1 VLSVIP
7 TDPLWRAYT
16 VTIFAKLE
24 DLAGLDDA
32 ALAAKLAEYEDLASR
47 LADGDEELV
56 GELTQA
62 EVVAELEAGV
72 EQIKAMRAE
81 QTTRAEADA
90 AHVARLAELKG
101 ELKGADD
108 GDGEGDAEGE
118 GDDAGAEG
126 EGDDD
131 TADAEAGAKVPVAA
145 AAARRPARKAIP
157 AAKGQHK
164 APPAK
169 DTGIKVTIAASA
181 ARGTADEFQGKE
193 LTALDIAD
201 AMIKRH
207 DSFGAGIMQGDGV
220 KVPVA
225 TLVASYPEERRLD
238 QNFAKNEKLIKAVT
252 SPQAIAASGGICAPV
267 TPYYGL
273 LELSVPARPVR
284 DALPRFNADRGG
296 IRYAI
301 PPTLADVTTAVGLIT
316 AANDARGGTFS
327 QKSCQHVECPDLAE
341 VDVSIIYHCVEFGN
355 LQSRTFPEQVAQ
367 FNELV
372 LAAHARKAEVN
383 LLDGIVGA
391 STTITAARVAGAV
404 ATLLGQMITAAA
416 GYRSRNRMLPDAPLR
431 VLAPAW
437 VLDALQVDVI
447 RSQFARFDSSDQTFT
462 GELAK
467 ANVNVSWY
475 LDSPTGAGQVFGAQ
489 ADGVLLPF
497 PDDALWIMFAEG
509 SFMFLDGGTLE
520 LGIVRDSVLNSQNDY
535 QIFGESF
542 ENVAYLGIESMAVTS
557 EFCANGEVTAP
568 LAAATGETCLA

>member
-1 VLSVIP
+1 MN
-7 TDPLWRAYT
+7 
-16 VTIFAKLE
+16 IFEILK
-24 DLAGLDDA
+24 DLAGLSDDE
-32 ALAAKLAEYEDLASR
+32 LAAKLTEYEELAAK
-47 LADGDEELV
+47 LADGDEEIV
-56 GELTQA
+56 GEHTQA

-72 EQIKAMRAE
+72 EQIKALRAE
-81 QTTRAEADA
+81 VQTRADADA
-90 AHVARLAELKG
+90 AHAARLAELKG

-108 GDGEGDAEGE
+108 DE
-118 GDDAGAEG
+118 GDDAKGDA
-126 EGDDD
+126 DDD
-131 TADAEAGAKVPVAA
+131 TADDDAKGDADGDTADDDAQAVAA
-145 AAARRPARKAIP
+145 AAAKRPARKAIP
-157 AAKGQHK
+157 AAKGDHK
-164 APPAK
+164 PKAK
-169 DTGIKVTIAASA
+169 ENAGVKVTIAASA
-181 ARGTADEFQGKE
+181 ARGTADEYQGKD

-207 DSFGAGIMQGDGV
+207 DSFGAGIMQGDGI

-225 TLVASYPEERRLD
+225 TLVASYPEDRKLD
-238 QNFAKNEKLIKAVT
+238 ANFARNEKLIKAVT
-252 SPQAIAASGGICAPV
+252 SPKAIAASGGICAPV

-301 PPTLADVTTAVGLIT
+301 PPTLADISTAVGLIT

-327 QKSCQHVECPDLAE
+327 QKSCQHIECPDLAE

-391 STTITAARVAGAV
+391 STTITAVRNAGAV
-404 ATLLGQMITAAA
+404 STLLGQMITAAA

-437 VLDALQVDVI
+437 VLDALQVDVL

-489 ADGVLLPF
+489 ADGTLLPF

-568 LAAATGETCLA
+568 LAAAAGETCLA